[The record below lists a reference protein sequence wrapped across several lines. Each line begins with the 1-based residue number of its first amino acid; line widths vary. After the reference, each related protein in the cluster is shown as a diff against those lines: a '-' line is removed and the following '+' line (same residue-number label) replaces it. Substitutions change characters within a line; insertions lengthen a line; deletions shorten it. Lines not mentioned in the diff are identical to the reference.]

1 MFAKTKIPESGTVNP
16 LLLFQMLRSA
26 EDSETV
32 APAPETAIELGSP
45 PSHTTTPGPQSPPAG
60 SER

>member
-1 MFAKTKIPESGTVNP
+1 MFIKSKIPEPGTVNP

-32 APAPETAIELGSP
+32 PAPDSAIELGSP
-45 PSHTTTPGPQSPPAG
+45 PVHTTIPGPQSPPAE